1 MGCRSVPQAGSTDR
15 KLVRGGDDA
24 TSRLGDLAGPD
35 ARGAGVDAL
44 WCATNH
50 GPNLLNIWVP
60 APVGADVGVTQAL
73 AERGL
78 LATKIAN

>member
-1 MGCRSVPQAGSTDR
+1 MGRNFEPQAGSTDLD
-15 KLVRGGDDA
+15 LVRGGDDP
-24 TSRLGDLAGPD
+24 TSRLRYLAGPD

-44 WCATNH
+44 WGAADH
-50 GPNLLNIWVP
+50 GTNLLDVWVP
-60 APVGADVGVTQAL
+60 TTVRADVGVTQAL